1 MHFYQ
6 MNKFKDV
13 IILIII
19 TIIAKTYYL
28 IPGRLH
34 ITTQNFNFCTPH
46 AYLNNY
52 FRIFP
57 EL

>member
-1 MHFYQ
+1 